1 MTQQVNELIKLCEF
15 SPSDKWT
22 LLYRG
27 SRDGIDANGFHSKC
41 DGHSSTLTL
50 VKAKRTGFIFGG
62 YTDVSW
68 DSSSGRK
75 GDANAFVFS
84 LTNRDEVPCKLRT
97 TRSAHSIYCSSQ
109 NGPTFGLYDIAIANN
124 ANASSNLGD
133 VYKHLCL

>member
-1 MTQQVNELIKLCEF
+1 MTSGHFCIEVVEMALTQM
-15 SPSDKWT
+15 
-22 LLYRG
+22 
-27 SRDGIDANGFHSKC
+27 GFIQKC
-41 DGHSSTLTL
+41 DGHSSTLTI
-50 VKAKRTGFIFGG
+50 VKAKRTEFIFGG
-62 YTDVSW
+62 YTDMSW

-75 GDANAFVFS
+75 WDANAFVFS